1 MKNKAALLFGAL
13 AVVVASVTTFNIY
26 LNHNISNTTASKQ
39 IQVTNESLQEENKQL
54 KKQLSEVR
62 PSAQEQQ
69 KRDYLNT
76 VNQFIDVSYHREK
89 EGFEER
95 KKVAKSIMDKE
106 LYEQFYPS
114 EKFVYGDSYTSI
126 PNDVQLYVQQY
137 DGGQEEVEVI
147 AEFTNHLVIKEED
160 VDDQT
165 HDIIKVSL
173 RKEENKW
180 VVYSIEELKTEIM
193 N

>member
-13 AVVVASVTTFNIY
+13 AVVVAGVTIFNIY

-39 IQVTNESLQEENKQL
+39 IQVTNESLQEENKEL

-95 KKVAKSIMDKE
+95 KKGCKI
-106 LYEQFYPS
+106 YH
-114 EKFVYGDSYTSI
+114 
-126 PNDVQLYVQQY
+126 
-137 DGGQEEVEVI
+137 GQR
-147 AEFTNHLVIKEED
+147 TL
-160 VDDQT
+160 
-165 HDIIKVSL
+165 
-173 RKEENKW
+173 
-180 VVYSIEELKTEIM
+180 
-193 N
+193 